1 MLEEVAPRWHPL
13 HTIGK
18 GHLQNILLSNLGD
31 EGRNGAFDRR
41 QNSVPGWTTVILR
54 NTVNNLPPSV
64 KIRRDQTNGE
74 WVEKYILREAARPFI
89 TEEVYKKRK
98 APNSGFSNTNGV
110 ADLVDE
116 AFETKQMSTFGLVI
130 CLAQWV
136 VLQRRF
142 GVQKAR
148 SEEEIL
154 DLEAG
159 NVIKDGTNI
168 MLG

>member
-1 MLEEVAPRWHPL
+1 M
-13 HTIGK
+13 
-18 GHLQNILLSNLGD
+18 
-31 EGRNGAFDRR
+31 
-41 QNSVPGWTTVILR
+41 
-54 NTVNNLPPSV
+54 
-64 KIRRDQTNGE
+64 
-74 WVEKYILREAARPFI
+74 
-89 TEEVYKKRK
+89 
-98 APNSGFSNTNGV
+98 
-110 ADLVDE
+110 DE